1 MKNDPLKL
9 KAYNLIKEKIISC
22 EYAPSSYINEEQIG
36 ESISVSRTPIRDA
49 LSRLEQEGLIT
60 IMPKKGIVV
69 SPLSVNDINMIFEV
83 RSMYEPYALEHYG
96 HVLDGTRLLGF
107 FEAVSKTALKNDPEN
122 HQEFFKLDDDL
133 HAFIMSAVP
142 NRFLHQT
149 YDLIQN
155 QNLRFRVMTGARIEK
170 RLNDTCEEHLDIL
183 KACLQGDW
191 ILAADTMR
199 EHLKKSRASTFDM
212 MLASWR

>member
-9 KAYNLIKEKIISC
+9 KAYHMIKEKIISC
-22 EYAPSSYINEEQIG
+22 EYAPGSYLNEEQIG
-36 ESISVSRTPIRDA
+36 ESISASRTPIRDA

-60 IMPKKGIVV
+60 IMPKKGILV

-83 RSMYEPYALEHYG
+83 RILYEPYALEHYG
-96 HVLDGTRLLGF
+96 HVLDGEKLLHY
-107 FEAVSKTALKNDPEN
+107 FEAVSITAGKNDPEN
-122 HQEFFKLDDDL
+122 RQEFFQLDDDL

-142 NRFLHQT
+142 NRYLHQT

-155 QNLRFRVMTGARIEK
+155 QNLRFRVMTGARLEK
-170 RLNDTCEEHLDIL
+170 RLGETCEEHLEIL

-191 ILAADTMR
+191 GLAAEAMR
-199 EHLKKSRASTFDM
+199 EHLKQSRASTFDLM
-212 MLASWR
+212 FASWR

>member
-22 EYAPSSYINEEQIG
+22 EYAPGSYLNEEQIG
-36 ESISVSRTPIRDA
+36 ESISASRTPIRDA

-69 SPLSVNDINMIFEV
+69 SPLSVSDINMIFEV
-83 RSMYEPYALEHYG
+83 RLMYEPYSLEHYG
-96 HVLDGTRLLGF
+96 HVLDSAKLW
-107 FEAVSKTALKNDPEN
+107 EYYESVSKSAHINDSEN
-122 HQEFFKLDDDL
+122 HQEFFQVDDAL

-142 NRFLHQT
+142 NRYLHQT

-170 RLNDTCEEHLDIL
+170 RLNETCTEHLEIL

-191 ILAADTMR
+191 LLASDAMR
-199 EHLKKSRASTFDM
+199 EHLKKSRSSTFDL
-212 MLASWR
+212 MLSSRL